1 MFRSSLT
8 CTVKA
13 PEEMIRRQRS
23 QPMSHSVLESQLA
36 GGIPEVTFNGDFQVS
51 DAALHIRPGLVASV
65 TSALRSQEHCGA
77 LLIGDH
83 GVGKTFIARQ
93 AMEELAGQCL
103 MVSLRGSEAT
113 SGVAFGALAPLMGAI
128 EDPQLENPLAVLR
141 DIARDLDRRANGR
154 AVIIFLDNVQFL
166 DPDSAMI
173 VGQLVTNR
181 TARLLLAC
189 DSLASAP
196 QEIIGLWRDG
206 MLVRVDVPS
215 FSEAETRLWLRAL
228 LQTPIS
234 EAAAMALWVASRGN
248 PRLLYAVLMEQI
260 EAKILTKSDGVW
272 VLTGAA
278 FACTGNTADTIL
290 ASVVSLPDEER
301 QVAEVLALSGG
312 MSIDH
317 LMSFCDP
324 VAVDSLQHRGYLT
337 LSHGETGGAQL
348 AGKMLAEVLAEQVT
362 VGRSRELYQLVTR
375 VAGGNGTSSTSR
387 VAMAVWAIDCGH
399 QLDLEPTLAA
409 ARIATNIGRP
419 EQAIHILD
427 ALHGNADDL
436 RVGLQQARAHMAI
449 GDLSRSKT
457 AINQLKM
464 NLDRATVAQRL
475 ELLLLRSRIVS
486 GPAQGTGESNDVLE
500 EITRALDGSVSGRG
514 AEDGEVGRLHEQLKL
529 ALAERAMH
537 EGRYLEVES
546 KLKGLYASDATL
558 TTKRMA
564 ALWLMEI
571 YTLTGRVTDAE
582 HLATEIDFY
591 DVIGDEPGGTS
602 EPCGSALIGAVTT
615 SLMAAKTGSHKW
627 NESAGMFNRSKE
639 TSLEELVYGLNLAYH
654 GCSDKALSALISAAS
669 QLDRLG
675 EHGAAS
681 LARSARGYV
690 HALKGENDAAQE
702 CLRRGRSAMVNSSRL
717 ISIANAYF
725 QVMTLAELDLG
736 EKAIVKLFA
745 LADEERRFKTV
756 GVELAFVSSAVRL
769 GNMSGAQRLIELAD
783 RVQGEQARI
792 FANFGRGLLAQDAS
806 TLVAA
811 AESAL
816 AQGDHVLARDV
827 SRAALK
833 IARESLDKVHMR
845 MAQQLIRIA
854 VLSLGRVQPSTEDGQ
869 VLTLREQEIAIQ
881 AADGASNKAIAAKMH
896 ISVRTVEGHLYQVYA
911 KLQVTSRAE
920 LRETLT

>member
-1 MFRSSLT
+1 
-8 CTVKA
+8 
-13 PEEMIRRQRS
+13 MIRRQRS
-23 QPMSHSVLESQLA
+23 QHMSHSVLESQLA
-36 GGIPEVTFNGDFQVS
+36 GGIPEVISNGDFQVS
-51 DAALHIRPGLVASV
+51 DAALHIRPALVASV
-65 TSALRSQEHCGA
+65 TNALRSLEHCGA

-93 AMEELAGQCL
+93 AMEELTGQCL

-113 SGVAFGALAPLMGAI
+113 SGIAFGALAPLMGAI
-128 EDPQLENPLAVLR
+128 EDPQRDNPLAVLR
-141 DIARDLDRRANGR
+141 DITRELDRRANGR
-154 AVIIFLDNVQFL
+154 AVIIFLDNIHFL
-166 DPDSAMI
+166 DTYSAMI
-173 VGQLVTNR
+173 VGQLVSNR

-196 QEIIGLWRDG
+196 QEIVGLWRDG
-206 MLVRVDVPS
+206 MLIRVDVPS
-215 FSEAETRLWLRAL
+215 FSEEETRQWLRAL

-234 EAAAMALWVASRGN
+234 EAATMALWVASRGN
-248 PRLLYAVLMEQI
+248 PRLLYAVLLEQI
-260 EAKILTKSDGVW
+260 EAKTLTKSDGVW

-290 ASVVSLPDEER
+290 ASVVSLPAEER

-324 VAVDSLQHRGYLT
+324 AAVDSLQQRGYLT
-337 LSHGETGGAQL
+337 LSHGESGGAQL
-348 AGKMLAEVLAEQVT
+348 AGKLLAEVLAEQVT

-375 VAGGNGTSSTSR
+375 VAGDNDTSSTSR

-399 QLDLEPTLAA
+399 QLDLEQTLAA

-419 EQAIHILD
+419 EQALHILE
-427 ALHGNADDL
+427 ALHGHAHDFA
-436 RVGLQQARAHMAI
+436 VGLQQARAHMAM
-449 GDLSRSKT
+449 GEMGRSKT
-457 AINQLKM
+457 IINQLKIRQ
-464 NLDRATVAQRL
+464 DKATEAQRL
-475 ELLLLRSRIVS
+475 ELLLLHSRLPD
-486 GPAQGTGESNDVLE
+486 GTAQGIGDSNTVLE
-500 EITRALDGSVSGRG
+500 EITRALDGAVPGHG
-514 AEDGEVGRLHEQLKL
+514 PDDAEVRRLQEQLKL

-537 EGRYLEVES
+537 EGRYIEVES
-546 KLKGLYASDATL
+546 KLKELYASDAML

-571 YTLTGRVTDAE
+571 CTLTGRIMDANQ
-582 HLATEIDFY
+582 LAAEIDFY
-591 DVIGDEPGGTS
+591 DVIGDEPAGTS
-602 EPCGSALIGAVTT
+602 EHYGSALIGAVTT
-615 SLMAAKTGSHKW
+615 SLLAAKTGAHKW

-654 GCSDKALSALISAAS
+654 GCSDKALFALISAAS

-681 LARSARGYV
+681 LARSAQGYV
-690 HALKGENDAAQE
+690 HALKGESDAAQE
-702 CLRRGRSAMVNSSRL
+702 CLRRGRSVKGTSSRL

-725 QVMTLAELDLG
+725 QVMTVAELDLG
-736 EKAIVKLFA
+736 EKAMVKLFA
-745 LADEERRFKTV
+745 LADEERRFRTV

-769 GNMSGAQRLIELAD
+769 GNISGAQRLIELAD

-792 FANFGRGLLAQDAS
+792 FASFARGLLAQDAS
-806 TLVAA
+806 TLIAA

-816 AQGDHVLARDV
+816 AQGDHILARDV

-833 IARESLDKVHMR
+833 FARESLDKVHMR
-845 MAQQLIRIA
+845 MAQQLIRTS

-920 LRETLT
+920 LRETLA